1 MSSSEYSH
9 RSQPLN
15 GSNGQLSKPMLVA
28 ASQPGCTET
37 APSKMVAPAS
47 EMASN
52 RFLQLLYTHPGFL
65 LGAALF
71 RAIRKRPLIAI
82 GTSLLLTVLALSIV
96 WYIMPPYALMA
107 RALLRFDLVPSGF
120 FDSPQNQY
128 YLANL
133 ATFQKTQQALIRSR
147 PTLSAALK
155 RIAVENL
162 PSLRSKKDL
171 LAYLEREIVADFST
185 SPEIMRI
192 SMTGT
197 DAEDMRIIIDA
208 VASTYLEQVS
218 EKERNQMLGELQRLH
233 ELIARQEQKL
243 ASKRERLRRLES
255 AAGNAHSVE
264 SLFKTYLEQIDRCR
278 KELASQ
284 QSVHRQWAVEIET
297 LAPRLALAKMLLA
310 GAVKTPWYVRLG
322 YESLLGVILPAS
334 QVELA
339 LHQEPIVQEKMREL
353 HRLEAELQAAHTLLA
368 SGIST
373 EKRDQLLKSKRDAI
387 LEAQAQLESTKQQLR
402 PQVQQR
408 LLQEYVTQNEQR
420 LSELRDKQM
429 QASRLQVQLQD
440 EIQTLEKT
448 LISFQRSRVDIQWL
462 RDEIESDLQVHKKLL
477 ARKDQ
482 LEMLLSAAPRVT
494 LLEKATVTPVYESK
508 KRWLY
513 TGLVVTLSLLTWLLG
528 LLAWEWHTQRIHS
541 PEELAGKLA
550 VPVIAMLPA
559 CKPGSPP
566 LRSIG
571 DASQGLL
578 RERSERFIEAVDTLR
593 ALLTERIHGI
603 SRIVLMVTSAIH
615 GEGKTTVSC
624 HLAASLARTGRRV
637 LLLDA
642 DLCHGN
648 AHRLL
653 GGRACPGVAEIVH
666 GHISWQNAVQPT
678 TVRNLDLI
686 ASGNCDHKSMYEL
699 SQSNLSNLISSVR
712 HVYDVVILDTPPV
725 LLVPDAMSVARLVD
739 GVLVTVMR
747 KVSSLRDVREVCY
760 RLGVSNAQILGVV
773 MSGGRVR
780 CRKYLGPASYE
791 MSVSTGERIE
801 IARKLASIVEA
812 EN

>member
-1 MSSSEYSH
+1 M
-9 RSQPLN
+9 
-15 GSNGQLSKPMLVA
+15 
-28 ASQPGCTET
+28 
-37 APSKMVAPAS
+37 
-47 EMASN
+47 
-52 RFLQLLYTHPGFL
+52 
-65 LGAALF
+65 
-71 RAIRKRPLIAI
+71 AI
-82 GTSLLLTVLALSIV
+82 GTALLLTSLALGIV

-120 FDSPQNQY
+120 LDSPQNQY

-147 PTLSAALK
+147 PILSAALQ

-162 PSLRSKKDL
+162 PLLRSKKDP
-171 LAYLEREIVADFST
+171 LAYLEGEVVADFST

-208 VASTYLEQVS
+208 VASTYLEQTS
-218 EKERNQMLGELQRLH
+218 EKERNQVVSELQRLH

-243 ASKRERLRRLES
+243 VGKRERLRQLES
-255 AAGNAHSVE
+255 AAGNAHSIE
-264 SLFKTYLEQIDRCR
+264 SLFKTYLDQMDRCR

-284 QSVHRQWAVEIET
+284 QNLHRQWAIEIET
-297 LAPRLALAKMLLA
+297 LAPRLALAKMLLV
-310 GAVKTPWYVRLG
+310 GAVETPWYVRLG
-322 YESLLGVILPAS
+322 YESLLAVILPTS

-339 LHQEPIVQEKMREL
+339 LQQEPIVQEKLREL
-353 HRLEAELQAAHTLLA
+353 HKLQAELQAAHALLA

-373 EKRDQLLKSKRDAI
+373 ERRDQLLKSKRDAV
-387 LEAQAQLESTKQQLR
+387 LEAQTQLQSTMQQLR

-408 LLQEYVTQNEQR
+408 LLQEYMTQNEQR
-420 LSELRDKQM
+420 LSELRDKQT

-448 LISFQRSRVDIQWL
+448 LSSFQRSRVDIQWL

-482 LEMLLSAAPRVT
+482 LEMLLSATPRVT

-513 TGLVVTLSLLTWLLG
+513 TGLAVSLSLLMWLSG
-528 LLAWEWHTQRIHS
+528 LLAVEWHTQRIHS
-541 PEELAGKLA
+541 PEELAGTLA
-550 VPVIAMLPA
+550 VPVIARLPA
-559 CKPGSPP
+559 CKPGSTP

-578 RERSERFIEAVDTLR
+578 KEPSERFIVAVDALR
-593 ALLTERIHGI
+593 ALLTERMHGVSQI
-603 SRIVLMVTSAIH
+603 ALMVTSAIH

-637 LLLDA
+637 LLIDA

-653 GGRACPGVAEIVH
+653 GGQSSPGVAEIVQRQ
-666 GHISWQNAVQPT
+666 ISWQKTVQST
-678 TVRNLDLI
+678 TMQNLDLI
-686 ASGNCDHKSMYEL
+686 ASGNYDHKSIYEL
-699 SQSNLSNLISSVR
+699 SQSNLSNLLSSAR
-712 HVYDVVILDTPPV
+712 QVYDVVILDTSPV
-725 LLVPDAMSVARLVD
+725 LLVADVISLARLVD
-739 GVLVTVMR
+739 GVLLAVMR
-747 KVSSLRDVREVCY
+747 KASSLRDVRDACY
-760 RLGVSNAQILGVV
+760 RLGASNAQILGIV
-773 MSGGRVR
+773 MSGARVR
-780 CRKYLGPASYE
+780 CHKYSGPASYE
-791 MSVSTGERIE
+791 MRVPTDERIG
-801 IARKLASIVEA
+801 IARNLASIAEA